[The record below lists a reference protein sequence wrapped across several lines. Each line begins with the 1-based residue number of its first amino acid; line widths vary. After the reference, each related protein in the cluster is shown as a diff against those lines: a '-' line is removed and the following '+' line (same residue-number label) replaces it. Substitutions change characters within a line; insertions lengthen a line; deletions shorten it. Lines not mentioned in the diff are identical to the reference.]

1 MDAIEGF
8 YCISIRANVVFK
20 LFPFI
25 GTLGL
30 FSRSE
35 FDHSKTD
42 MMLRGL
48 LCVDVFH
55 P

>member
-1 MDAIEGF
+1 MDVIEGF

-20 LFPFI
+20 LFSMEA
-25 GTLGL
+25 LVL

-48 LCVDVFH
+48 LCVDVFY